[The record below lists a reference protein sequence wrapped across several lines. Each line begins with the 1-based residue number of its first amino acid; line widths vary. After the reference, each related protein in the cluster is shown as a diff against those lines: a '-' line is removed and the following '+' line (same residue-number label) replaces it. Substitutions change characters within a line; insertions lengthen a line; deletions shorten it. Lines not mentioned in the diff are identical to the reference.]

1 MIHFSQLKLIT
12 TRTSSAGEVAKAAE
26 VSADVTADVTA
37 DRSADRSPELTDGK
51 MKKKTSS
58 LLLSLLGKC
67 PSGSQ

>member
-37 DRSADRSPELTDGK
+37 DRSPELTDGK
-51 MKKKTSS
+51 VKKKTSS
-58 LLLSLLGKC
+58 LLLSLLGEC